1 MLSVVGGAVDGKDSG
16 ASGATG
22 RKGRDGQEAVTRPDV
37 VRDAMSELEGLLKA
51 SQEADAKLND
61 AIKKVAQS
69 SGYMASA
76 IKKLVKARVGD
87 SFSDKKRDAEQ
98 QLELFS
104 EVGQL
109 S

>member
-1 MLSVVGGAVDGKDSG
+1 MLQVVGGDVDGTATG
-16 ASGATG
+16 AAG

-37 VRDAMSELEGLLKA
+37 VKKEIGELEALLVKSKQA
-51 SQEADAKLND
+51 DEALNA
-61 AIKKVAQS
+61 AIKKVAQE

-109 S
+109 DA